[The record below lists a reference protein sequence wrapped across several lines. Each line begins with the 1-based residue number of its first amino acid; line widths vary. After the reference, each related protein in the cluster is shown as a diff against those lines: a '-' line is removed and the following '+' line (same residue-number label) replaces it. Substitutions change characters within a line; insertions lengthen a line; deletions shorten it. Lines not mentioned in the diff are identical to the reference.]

1 MMSSTK
7 LQHELKK
14 RLPFD
19 SAEQEAVLNIL
30 RTSDWIDN
38 RLGRLFRSFGL
49 TSSQYNVLRILR
61 GEGKPL
67 PSLEIADRM
76 IQIVPAITGLIDRL
90 EKQALVV
97 RQRCADDRRV
107 VYVAITRKATDLLK
121 RIDKPLDQ
129 LQKQLVGHLT
139 ANESDDPIPAV
150 GEGEERC
157 PHVATESPNF
167 FRHNTLHINYFCQG
181 PRHDHHS
188 TRRRPRTRRS
198 RLA

>member
-1 MMSSTK
+1 MQSAK

-14 RLPFD
+14 RHPFD

-38 RLGRLFRSFGL
+38 RLGRMFRKFGL

-76 IQIVPAITGLIDRL
+76 IQVVPAITGLIDRL
-90 EKQALVV
+90 EKQELVV
-97 RQRCADDRRV
+97 RQRCEDDRRV

-121 RIDKPLDQ
+121 RIDKPLGE
-129 LQKQLVGHLT
+129 LHKQLVGHLS
-139 ANESDDPIPAV
+139 ASELS
-150 GEGEERC
+150 
-157 PHVATESPNF
+157 
-167 FRHNTLHINYFCQG
+167 TL
-181 PRHDHHS
+181 
-188 TRRRPRTRRS
+188 S
-198 RLA
+198 RLLEKARNTDPS